1 MSVPERD
8 VVLAGRYRVDSK
20 IATGGM
26 GEVWRGE
33 DTVLGRPVAVK
44 LIRAE
49 FAGDAETL
57 ARFRD
62 EARHAAAVS
71 HPGIA
76 HVYDY
81 GESGPARLPFIVM
94 ELVDGPSLTQLLAG
108 GPLDVSRVLDVV
120 AQAAAALAAAHAAGL
135 VHRDIKPGN
144 LLIAPDGVVK
154 ITDFGIAHAA
164 DSVPLTRTGTLI
176 GTPAYLAPERIAGS
190 PGSPA
195 SDLYALGM
203 VAYECL
209 AGTLPFTGTP
219 VEVTLAYARRA
230 LPPLPASVPGP
241 VAALVA
247 ELTAKD
253 PAARPASAAVVA
265 DRARWLLDAP
275 SFGAEPPGAEQFGAD
290 QFGAD
295 QFGADQFGADQFGT
309 DQFAAERALGD
320 TQRPAGP
327 VTEPPTLVDM
337 PGTVLKAEGIPWPAA
352 GAAQERRRRRRHP
365 ALLVAAVLA
374 VVCGLGGWLVARD
387 ALTPPPSISGTQAS
401 PTATPS
407 PTVAT
412 VEVNGP
418 ALVGLPVLQAEQELR
433 QLGLNVTVALV
444 SSVGQTPGT
453 VLAVQP
459 SGPVQPG
466 TTVTLDTVSPQ
477 RRHHRDDGSQSGDG
491 GQSGG
496 GGQLGG

>member
-1 MSVPERD
+1 VSSAMSVSQRE
-8 VVLAGRYRVDSK
+8 VVLTGRYRLESK

-26 GEVWRGE
+26 GEVWRGQ
-33 DTVLGRPVAVK
+33 DTVLQRPVAVK

-49 FAGDAETL
+49 HAGDAETL

-81 GESGPARLPFIVM
+81 GQSGPARLPFIVM
-94 ELVDGPSLTQLLAG
+94 ELVDGPSLTDLLAR

-120 AQAAAALAAAHAAGL
+120 AQAASALAAAHAAGL

-144 LLIAPDGVVK
+144 LLIAPGGVLK

-176 GTPAYLAPERIAGS
+176 GTPAYLAPERIAGA

-195 SDLYALGM
+195 CDLYALGM

-209 AGTLPFTGTP
+209 AGTLPFSGTA
-219 VEVTLAYARRA
+219 VEVTLAYARQD
-230 LPPLPASVPGP
+230 LPPLPAGVPGP

-253 PAARPASAAVVA
+253 PAARPASAAEVA
-265 DRARWLLDAP
+265 ARAGRLLDAY
-275 SFGAEPPGAEQFGAD
+275 
-290 QFGAD
+290 
-295 QFGADQFGADQFGT
+295 
-309 DQFAAERALGD
+309 QFAAPPFGAPPLAAPPFAAQPFAMQPAATDSEPALAPGD
-320 TQRPAGP
+320 TYWPVDPA
-327 VTEPPTLVDM
+327 TEHPTLV
-337 PGTVLKAEGIPWPAA
+337 GIPATGRGAGGSAWPAA
-352 GAAQERRRRRRHP
+352 DAARASDHRRRRRTV
-365 ALLVAAVLA
+365 LTAAVLA
-374 VVCGLGGWLVARD
+374 VVAGLGGWLFARD
-387 ALTPPPSISGTQAS
+387 ALGSAPPAISDTQRPPTAS
-401 PTATPS
+401 PS
-407 PTVAT
+407 PAAAT
-412 VEVNGP
+412 VEVNGA
-418 ALVGLPVLQAEQELR
+418 ALIGLPVQQAEQQLR
-433 QLGLNVTVALV
+433 QLGLNVTVSLV
-444 SSVGQTPGT
+444 PSLGQAQGT

-466 TTVTLDTVSPQ
+466 TTVTLDAATVSPL
-477 RRHHRDDGSQSGDG
+477 RRHHHDDG
-491 GQSGG
+491 GQGG
-496 GGQLGG
+496 GGQGGG